1 MGRSSRLDQQASLAI
16 PEFVDHWARELLG
29 PNSVITK
36 LRGGI
41 NNQVYACSKADHIF
55 VIKGYPA
62 NSLSKHDRMKAE
74 IDFLRLSQRLAPNY
88 VPKLIS
94 QDAVRRAI
102 VLEHIDGMPYK
113 EGEKLTD
120 SDVNSAISFI
130 HALNQKNSTA
140 DDCEI
145 QQAADGFMRIN
156 EHIDNVQDRIDV
168 LQTNHLPK
176 QCISFAD
183 EILDK
188 LKLHW
193 LIVKEKTEQSLVRGE
208 VTDILEESSQCY
220 SPSDFGFH
228 NAIKTHAGVKFIDF
242 EFAGCDDPAKT
253 VSDFFLQPRIP
264 IDIKYHQDLI
274 DSFEKVMPRIDLE
287 RRVSI
292 LSGVL
297 KIKWIA
303 IILSILIP
311 ERFIFLLSN
320 ADLESQFNFLSSR
333 MNLAHQYLLK
343 DHFIG
348 GKYYLNTG
356 K

>member
-1 MGRSSRLDQQASLAI
+1 MGRSSSLDQQASIVI

-41 NNQVYACSKADHIF
+41 NNQVYVCSKAGHSF

-74 IDFLRLSQRLAPNY
+74 IDFLRLSQRLAANY
-88 VPKLIS
+88 VPKLIA
-94 QDAVRRAI
+94 QDTERRCI

-120 SDVNSAISFI
+120 SDVKSAISFI

-140 DDCEI
+140 VDFEL
-145 QQAADGFMRIN
+145 QQAADGFMRIT
-156 EHIDNVQDRIDV
+156 EHIDNVQGRIDV

-176 QCISFAD
+176 QCISLGD
-183 EILDK
+183 ELLGK
-188 LKLHW
+188 LKSHW
-193 LIVKEKTEQSLVRGE
+193 LIVKDKTEQTLVRGE
-208 VTDILEESSQCY
+208 LTDILEERYQCY

-228 NAIKTHAGVKFIDF
+228 NAIKIPAGVKFIDF
-242 EFAGCDDPAKT
+242 EFAGWDDPAKT

-264 IDIKYHQDLI
+264 VSPQYISKLI
-274 DSFEKVMPRIDLE
+274 DAFKDRINNNDLE
-287 RRVSI
+287 KRTRI

-297 KIKWIA
+297 KIKWA
-303 IILSILIP
+303 SIILAILNP
-311 ERFIFLLSN
+311 MRFDGLLLTAEMDNDSDFVIN
-320 ADLESQFNFLSSR
+320 RLK
-333 MNLAHQYLLK
+333 LANTYLLMENPFGL
-343 DHFIG
+343 H
-348 GKYYLNTG
+348 
-356 K
+356 